1 MITDNDT
8 CLNRFVES
16 MRTIPCNA
24 LLWCFCSQNVHIN
37 LIQRRW
43 RVTLCMGK
51 RESRTIRF
59 SSKVPGYI
67 FQEQVLWDFITQE
80 HGTLPGWQSSLK
92 TFLGLTSLF
101 FWSLDVTIFYS
112 LHSSLIH
119 SCSSV
124 FLFLIWPCASCI
136 SVIIKISEI

>member
-8 CLNRFVES
+8 CLNGFVES
-16 MRTIPCNA
+16 MKTIPHNA
-24 LLWCFCSQNVHIN
+24 LLWCFCSQNIHVN

-43 RVTLCMGK
+43 RVMLCMGK

-67 FQEQVLWDFITQE
+67 FQEQVLWDSMTQE
-80 HGTLPGWQSSLK
+80 HGALPGWQGSLK
-92 TFLGLTSLF
+92 MLLGPTSLF
-101 FWSLDVTIFYS
+101 LWILDVIIFYS
-112 LHSSLIH
+112 PHSFLTH
-119 SCSSV
+119 SRSSV
-124 FLFLIWPCASCI
+124 FLCFIWPCSYI